1 MREFLETPTLAQL
14 RGGSPMPEHW
24 LKVSM
29 PFLLPNDE
37 IAALEDGIKTLDKE
51 VSEATVSQRG
61 EC

>member
-24 LKVSM
+24 LKVWM
-29 PFLLPNDE
+29 PFS
-37 IAALEDGIKTLDKE
+37 LEDGIKTLDKD
-51 VSEATVSQRG
+51 VSEATISQRG